1 MKKFLTSPVR
11 LWICVVSI
19 FVMLL
24 GIGTWGFA
32 KGYWDWDKKQI
43 FQLNAHKICPPETPG
58 NNYTLDI
65 GLASRTTNLYGTIN
79 LLDGYEIDINS
90 GGEIDVESGGK
101 IEVASGGY
109 IYALNGSYIDTSG
122 ELNILY
128 NGDLDI
134 QNGGEINVES
144 GGLIDVLSGGE
155 IDINSGA
162 TLDVNGNVDFTGST
176 ITATGLI
183 TATHIADETREWTS
197 FDLVS
202 AYVDAAGPIT
212 TATAPALEA
221 TALDNIPAIRYDNS
235 GETVGISWTRRVPT
249 NYKTGQNGGLLVYVT
264 VSTGTRTA
272 NRTFSD
278 LGLDWLVWLNRDG
291 TAFASTEY
299 AQSTVTC
306 GAASEMDRSNEVLTL
321 YASSALVNAI
331 QAGDWLTFEFFNAS
345 TSGLEGYQDDLEI
358 KGISV
363 HAVFTK

>member
-11 LWICVVSI
+11 LWICVISI

-24 GIGTWGFA
+24 GMGTWGFA
-32 KGYWDWDKKQI
+32 KGYWDWNKKQI
-43 FQLNAHKICPPETPG
+43 FQLNAYRIRPPETPG
-58 NNYTLDI
+58 NNYPLDI

-79 LLDGYEIDINS
+79 LLDGYGIDINS
-90 GGEIDVESGGK
+90 GGDLDVESGG
-101 IEVASGGY
+101 E
-109 IYALNGSYIDTSG
+109 ID
-122 ELNILY
+122 
-128 NGDLDI
+128 
-134 QNGGEINVES
+134 VES